1 MAKLVVLKFEGN
13 FGEGFGVGLEIS
25 EDGERPFVEVD
36 DSQLGLPAI
45 ESLPNVYQEW
55 RRSYRSLD
63 GYRIKPKKEQISNVK
78 FVSLRQE
85 CDKLTGIVKD
95 DFKLWLQADSF
106 RAIKEQCLAV
116 LSPSDEVRV
125 IIRSVEPQLRKLPW
139 HLWDLFEYFPDA
151 EVGLSSFSSQ
161 RFTRQYR
168 PVVRILVVLGNSEG
182 INVREDE
189 RELKSYCSDA
199 ASIVVL
205 AEPLPSQLNEC
216 LWDEEGWDILFFS
229 GHSRTESAQGRIF
242 LNQTDSLTMQDLN
255 EGLKTAVRRGLQLA
269 FFNSCDGLGI
279 AAQLESLHIPQII
292 VMREPVPDKVANQF
306 LKYFFREF
314 TRGQSLYRSVNIA
327 RKKLQGLEKD
337 YPCASWLPVI
347 VQNLLEKPP
356 TWQSLGAI
364 FHCPYRGLAAFKE
377 EDAPYFYGREEVT
390 QRLVSKVKHSS
401 LVAIVGAS
409 GSGKSSVVFAGLAPK
424 LKEDKSNDWQ
434 VVCFRPGNRV
444 FESLAVAVG
453 GEGERL
459 NQLELEV
466 ELKSS
471 SYALQN
477 LIEPIVFASPRRRLL
492 IIVDQFEEVYTL
504 CSNAPE
510 RKLFIDS
517 LLNAVENVPGL
528 TVVLT
533 LRADFYGEALSYNR
547 FANVLTGAQFNLG
560 AMNVDELKLAI
571 EQPAKNI
578 NVELELGL
586 TERLI
591 HAVSESPSDLPLLEF
606 TLTQLWDKQYE
617 GKLTHQAYEQIGG
630 VETAL
635 SHYAEAVYAKLSV
648 TDKKKVQQIFIQL
661 VQPREINADIRR
673 LATREEVKDNWELVT
688 KLADA
693 RLVVTN
699 RNEVTET
706 ETVEIVH
713 EALIKNWRRLRKWM
727 REDGEFRRWQEQLR
741 AAVRQWENSD
751 RDTGALLRGKP
762 LAFAENWLLER
773 LNEISTVE
781 QRFINLSIKLRDKE
795 QKAKIAAK
803 RQAIIMLTVALL
815 ATFIFACVA
824 VAQRHQA
831 QVSELKTLVSSA
843 KSLLNSEN
851 EVEASLTALQS
862 IQSLKNFPTLDSKA
876 RTRFTA
882 AILEILNPIR
892 QYNQLDGHQGYV
904 TSVAYSPDGSLLASA
919 SDDATIKIWQRDGT
933 LLQTLEGHKDNVFS
947 VIWHKNSQIL
957 VAASFDKTITVWRR
971 LNRERLFDTKPV
983 IRISEP
989 EEVWG
994 VALNSQSNILATS
1007 TKSGQVKLYSLD
1019 GKLIKTIAAHNSKI
1033 WSVNFSPDG
1042 KTFATAGADESIKIW
1057 DMQGTLLKTL
1067 KGHSDEVLSVSF
1079 SPDSKSLVSTSQDR
1093 TVKLWD
1099 VTGKLLH
1106 TFEEAHP
1113 EEALDAR
1120 FSPDGKYITSAGA
1133 DNKLMVW
1140 DIAQKR
1146 ELYYFKQRGDKIS
1159 EIVFSPDGK
1168 TIASAS
1174 DDKAVKL
1181 WHLKGILPTLEGA
1194 RFSISPDNKTIAIG
1208 NEQGIIT
1215 LQRHNKTL
1223 QFNAHKGKIVKVIF
1237 NPTGNNIAT
1246 IGADNQIKLWNLE
1259 GKLLKSWQGHS
1270 GNSILPY
1277 NPIQDISFHPN
1288 GKILATIGGIDKQV
1302 KLWNLEGTLIKS
1314 WQDDNQ
1320 VRSISFSSNGTLAT
1334 AGAVVKLWNLEGILL
1349 QTLQGHTENIASM
1362 TFNQDGKYIVTASN
1376 DKTVKIWQSNGTLL
1390 KTLGHP
1396 NNVYSV
1402 AISPDNQVVVTS
1414 TIDKTLYFW
1423 SLDGTLLHTIAELED
1438 VVNEVGFSSDGKMLA
1453 LADLNKVTLW
1463 NLDLNYLQRQTC
1475 NWLGDYLTTHTSLKD
1490 DEGRLQY
1497 CNS

>member
-1 MAKLVVLKFEGN
+1 M
-13 FGEGFGVGLEIS
+13 
-25 EDGERPFVEVD
+25 
-36 DSQLGLPAI
+36 
-45 ESLPNVYQEW
+45 
-55 RRSYRSLD
+55 
-63 GYRIKPKKEQISNVK
+63 
-78 FVSLRQE
+78 
-85 CDKLTGIVKD
+85 
-95 DFKLWLQADSF
+95 
-106 RAIKEQCLAV
+106 
-116 LSPSDEVRV
+116 RV
-125 IIRSVEPQLRKLPW
+125 IIRSVAPQLRKLPW
-139 HLWDLFEYFPDA
+139 HLWDLFEYFPNA
-151 EVGLSSFSSQ
+151 EVGLSSLSSQ

-199 ASIVVL
+199 AEILVL
-205 AEPLPSQLNEC
+205 AEPKPSQLNEC
-216 LWDEEGWDILFFS
+216 LWDEKGWDILFFS
-229 GHSRTESAQGRIF
+229 GHSCTESAQGRIF
-242 LNQTDSLTMQDLN
+242 LNQTDSLTMQDLK

-279 AAQLESLHIPQII
+279 AAELESLHIPQII
-292 VMREPVPDKVANQF
+292 VMREGVPDKVANQF

-314 TRGQSLYRSVNIA
+314 TRGQSLYKSVNIA

-337 YPCASWLPVI
+337 FPCASWLPII

-356 TWQSLGAI
+356 TWLSLGAI
-364 FHCPYRGLAAFKE
+364 FHCPYRGLAAFTEK
-377 EDAPYFYGREEVT
+377 DAPYFYGREEVT
-390 QRLVSKVKHSS
+390 QRLVTKVKHSS

-409 GSGKSSVVFAGLAPK
+409 GSGKSSVVFAGLVPS
-424 LKEDKSNDWQ
+424 LKQDKSNDWQ
-434 VVCFRPGNRV
+434 VVCFRPGYCV
-444 FESLAVAVG
+444 FESLAISIGDLTPQPPLEQGNVEATGV
-453 GEGERL
+453 ERL

-477 LIEPIVFASPRRRLL
+477 LIEPIVFVSPRRRLL

-504 CSNAPE
+504 ISDAAE

-517 LLNAVENVPGL
+517 LLNAVENIPGL

-533 LRADFYGEALSYNR
+533 LRADFYGEALFYNR
-547 FANVLTGAQFNLG
+547 FADALIGTQFNLG
-560 AMNVDELKLAI
+560 AMNVDELRLAI

-578 NVELELGL
+578 NVELESGL

-606 TLTQLWDKQYE
+606 ALTQLWDKQYE
-617 GKLTHQAYEQIGG
+617 GKLTHQAYEEIGG

-635 SHYAEAVYAKLSV
+635 PHYAEAVYGKLSV
-648 TDKKKVQQIFIQL
+648 TDQKKMQQIFIQL
-661 VQPREINADIRR
+661 VQPGEINADIRR

-699 RNEVTET
+699 HNEVTET

-773 LNEISTVE
+773 LSELSTFE
-781 QRFINLSIKLRDKE
+781 QRFINFSIKLRDKE

-851 EVEASLTALQS
+851 EVEASLTALKS

-876 RTRFTA
+876 RTKFTA
-882 AILEILNPIR
+882 EILEILNPIR
-892 QYNQLDGHQGYV
+892 QYNQLDGHQSYA
-904 TSVAYSPDGSLLASA
+904 TSVAYNADGSLLASA
-919 SDDATIKIWQRDGT
+919 SDDATIKIWQRDGK
-933 LLQTLEGHKDNVFS
+933 LLQTLKGHKDNVFS
-947 VIWHKNSQIL
+947 VIWDKNSQIL
-957 VAASFDKTITVWRR
+957 VAASFDQTITVWRR
-971 LNRERLFDTKPV
+971 LEEGLFETKPV

-989 EEVWG
+989 DEVWG

-1042 KTFATAGADESIKIW
+1042 KIATAGADNLIKIW
-1057 DMQGTLLKTL
+1057 NIEGTLLTTL
-1067 KGHSDEVLSVSF
+1067 KGHTDQVLSVNF
-1079 SPDSKSLVSTSQDR
+1079 SPDSKSLVSTSLDR
-1093 TVKLWD
+1093 TVRLWD
-1099 VTGKLLH
+1099 ITGKLLH

-1113 EEALDAR
+1113 EEVLDAR

-1146 ELYYFKQRGDKIS
+1146 ELYSFKQRGGKIS
-1159 EIVFSPDGK
+1159 EIIFSPDGK

-1174 DDKAVKL
+1174 DDKTVKL
-1181 WHLKGILPTLEGA
+1181 WRLKGILPTLEGTC
-1194 RFSISPDNKTIAIG
+1194 FSISPDNKTIAIG
-1208 NEQGIIT
+1208 NDEGIIT

-1223 QFNAHKGKIVKVIF
+1223 QINAHKGKIVKVIF
-1237 NPTGNNIAT
+1237 NHTGNSIAS
-1246 IGADNQIKLWNLE
+1246 IGTDNQIKLWNLE

-1302 KLWNLEGTLIKS
+1302 NWWNLEGTLIKN
-1314 WQDDNQ
+1314 WQDDNKIT
-1320 VRSISFSSNGTLAT
+1320 SIIFSSDGTLAT
-1334 AGAVVKLWNLEGILL
+1334 AGAVVKLWSQEGKLL
-1349 QTLQGHTENIASM
+1349 RTLQGHTENITSM
-1362 TFNQDGKYIVTASN
+1362 TFSQDGKYIVTASN
-1376 DKTVKIWQSNGTLL
+1376 DKTVKIWQNNGTLL
-1390 KTLGHP
+1390 QNLPHP

-1402 AISPDNQVVVTS
+1402 AISPDNQLVVTS
-1414 TIDKTLYFW
+1414 TIDKTIHFC
-1423 SLDGTLLHTIAELED
+1423 SFDGTLLHTIAELED

-1453 LADLNKVTLW
+1453 FADLNKVTLW

-1475 NWLGDYLTTHTSLKD
+1475 NWLGDYLTTHPSLNEDK
-1490 DEGRLQY
+1490 GRQEY
-1497 CNS
+1497 CNSR

>member
-13 FGEGFGVGLEIS
+13 FSLGFRVGLEIS

-36 DSQLGLPAI
+36 SCQLGLPAVA
-45 ESLPNVYQEW
+45 SLPNVYQEW
-55 RRSYRSLD
+55 RLSYRSLD

-78 FVSLRQE
+78 FVSLKQE
-85 CDKLTGIVKD
+85 CEKLTGIIKD

-151 EVGLSSFSSQ
+151 EVGLSSTENV
-161 RFTRQYR
+161 RFPRQYR
-168 PVVRILVVLGNSEG
+168 PVVRILIVLGNSEG
-182 INVREDE
+182 INVGEDE
-189 RELKSYCSDA
+189 KELKRYCRDA
-199 ASIVVL
+199 AEILVL

-216 LWDEEGWDILFFS
+216 LWDEKGWDILFFS
-229 GHSRTESAQGRIF
+229 GHSCTESVQGRIF

-279 AAQLESLHIPQII
+279 AAELESLHIPQII

-314 TRGQSLYRSVNIA
+314 TRGQSLYKSVNIA
-327 RKKLQGLEKD
+327 RKMLQGLEKD

-424 LKEDKSNDWQ
+424 LKKDFSNDWQ

-444 FESLAVAVG
+444 FESLAIGVG
-453 GEGERL
+453 GEVERL
-459 NQLELEV
+459 RQLELEV

-471 SYALQN
+471 SGLQN
-477 LIEPIVFASPRRRLL
+477 LIEPIVFASPRCRLL
-492 IIVDQFEEVYTL
+492 LVIDQFEEVYTL
-504 CSNAPE
+504 CSDAAE

-547 FANVLTGAQFNLG
+547 FADALIGAQFNLG

-578 NVELELGL
+578 NVELESGL

-617 GKLTHQAYEQIGG
+617 GKLTHQAYEEIGG

-635 SHYAEAVYAKLSV
+635 SHYAEAVYGKLSV

-661 VQPREINADIRR
+661 VQPGEINTDIRR
-673 LATREEVKDNWELVT
+673 LATCEEVKVNWELVT
-688 KLADA
+688 KLASA

-713 EALIKNWRRLRKWM
+713 EALIKNWHRLRKWM

-773 LNEISTVE
+773 LSEISTIE

-851 EVEASLTALQS
+851 EVEASLTALKS

-876 RTRFTA
+876 RTKFTA
-882 AILEILNPIR
+882 EILEILNPIR
-892 QYNQLDGHQGYV
+892 QYNQLDGHQSYV

-919 SDDATIKIWQRDGT
+919 SDDATIKIWRRDSK
-933 LLQTLEGHKDNVFS
+933 LLQTLKGHKDNVFS
-947 VIWHKNSQIL
+947 VIWHKNSAIL
-957 VAASFDKTITVWRR
+957 VAASFDQTITVWHR
-971 LNRERLFDTKPV
+971 LQEGLFDTKPV

-989 EEVWG
+989 DEVWG

-1042 KTFATAGADESIKIW
+1042 KTFATAGADNLIKIW
-1057 DMQGTLLKTL
+1057 NMEGTLLKTL
-1067 KGHSDEVLSVSF
+1067 KGHTDQVLSVSF

-1093 TVKLWD
+1093 TVRLWD

-1113 EEALDAR
+1113 EEVLDAR
-1120 FSPDGKYITSAGA
+1120 FSPDGKYITSAGT

-1140 DIAQKR
+1140 DIAQKQK
-1146 ELYYFKQRGDKIS
+1146 LYSFKQRGDKIS
-1159 EIVFSPDGK
+1159 EIIFSPDGK

-1181 WHLKGILPTLEGA
+1181 WRLKGILPTLEGA
-1194 RFSISPDNKTIAIG
+1194 CFSISPDNKTIAIG
-1208 NEQGIIT
+1208 NDEGIIT
-1215 LQRHNKTL
+1215 LQRHDKTL
-1223 QFNAHKGKIVKVIF
+1223 QFTAHKGKIVKVIF
-1237 NPTGNNIAT
+1237 NPTGNSIAS

-1259 GKLLKSWQGHS
+1259 GKLLKSWRGHS
-1270 GNSILPY
+1270 GNSTLPY

-1288 GKILATIGGIDKQV
+1288 GKTLVTVGGIDKQV
-1302 KLWNLEGTLIKS
+1302 NWWNLEGTLIKN

-1320 VRSISFSSNGTLAT
+1320 VTSISFSSDGILAT
-1334 AGAVVKLWNLEGILL
+1334 AGAVVKLWSQEGKLL
-1349 QTLQGHTENIASM
+1349 QTLQGHIENITSM
-1362 TFNQDGKYIVTASN
+1362 TFSRDGKYIVTASN
-1376 DKTVKIWQSNGTLL
+1376 DKTVKIWQTNGTLL
-1390 KTLGHP
+1390 QNLPHR

-1402 AISPDNQVVVTS
+1402 AISPDNQIVVTS
-1414 TIDKTLYFW
+1414 TTDKTLHFW
-1423 SLDGTLLHTIAELED
+1423 SFDGTLLHTITDLED

-1463 NLDLNYLQRQTC
+1463 NLDLNDLQLRTC
-1475 NWLGDYLTTHTSLKD
+1475 KWLGDYLTTHSSSL
-1490 DEGRLQY
+1490 
-1497 CNS
+1497 CH